1 MRGSRTQPQAGGFMA
16 SAPPRRGGRRG
27 FSNNSN
33 NHGRQGRNNGN
44 SNGNSNGK
52 GRRFRG
58 NCHYCGKYGHRA
70 AECRKKQRDNGAT
83 GFTAQAQHQHG
94 QNAATFVA
102 ATATTPTQ
110 LHDPLTWLADT
121 GASHHLTFV
130 KDAFVELTPHLQ
142 QHHPRHITAFGGTR
156 VPVRGVGSVLLHAR
170 TTSGAT
176 MQIVLQEC
184 LYVPEGQANLIA
196 LGRLTRDSSGRPTGH
211 SQRDG
216 ADGHYVRFSHG
227 AEVKLKERSS
237 LRCWPIVAV
246 GPSTAHGLTA
256 DACKQPQQP
265 AAAPAAQSKLYM
277 ELPPAP
283 PRHRRRALKGYA
295 GKVSGCSS
303 RSTAS
308 SKAGRA
314 WAKKLHTFLKTN
326 GWAQRTS
333 DACLFTKLHDD
344 GQRTWIITYVDDL
357 IISGSS
363 ERHIRACKQQIKES
377 FEEED
382 LGPLTW
388 YLGLHLTSP
397 ADGVLHIAQTQAIN
411 DIVNDYNLAA
421 AASVSTP
428 MRVGI
433 DASSISEQPDRRLP
447 FRNLVGSL
455 LYLAN
460 RTRPDHQLHQLDFK
474 SAYLQA
480 DLKEELYMKLPP
492 HFTDIGD
499 GAQRYAGKVCRLLK
513 PLYGLKQAGRAWAK
527 KLHTFLK
534 TNGWAQSNVD
544 ACLFTKLHDDGQ
556 RTWIITYVDDLII
569 SGSSERHIRACKQQ
583 IKESFEAEDLG
594 PLTWYLGLHLTS
606 PADGVLHIAQTQ
618 AINDIVNDYNL
629 AAAASVS
636 TPMRVG
642 IDASSISEQPDR
654 RLPFRN
660 LVGSLLY
667 LANRTRPDVSF
678 AMSDPS
684 DHVVSTPGF
693 KMDLPK
699 FSGSPG
705 TFHAWSIRMKMAL
718 KLRGDDVWAA
728 VEAGASSSGGPSS
741 ATRSSARRPT
751 AGDHANLTAANLI
764 ASTLSGYPLLLFTNG
779 EADVNAGQGW
789 ARLKDH
795 YASQDRL
802 RIAELKEAQLHL
814 HDPLTW
820 LADTGASHHL
830 TFVKDAF
837 VELTPHLQQHHP
849 RHITAFGGTRVP
861 VRGVGSV
868 LLHARTTSGATMQIV
883 LQECLYVP
891 EGQANL
897 IALGRLTRDSSGRPT
912 GHSQRDGADG
922 HYVRF
927 SHGAEVKL
935 KERSSLRCWP
945 IVAVGP
951 STAHGLT
958 ADACKQPQQPAAAPA
973 AQSKVQTPSMH
984 EVLGHRN
991 DNDVQ
996 QYCKLMGIDD
1006 RNAISSKQC
1015 ATCAVT
1021 KSTRHSVSKHAERT
1035 QVPGE
1040 RIHADIVDWT
1050 ADSPTGKRYSLVI
1063 VDEGSKLLHA
1073 VHLNAK
1079 KDAVAAFQSF
1089 LRETKLPISP
1099 TTTALQTDS
1108 DAIFLGADFQAIV
1121 KKHLKQ
1127 HQQSPPYTQAQNGIV
1142 ERQVR
1147 TLSDML
1153 LMDLDEPEAGATKML
1168 TDNQAAIAIGNDH
1181 VTKPRT
1187 KHIRVRHHFVRELI
1201 ADGTIVL
1208 QHCPG
1213 TRMVADALTKA
1224 LDKQTF
1230 EQHLP
1235 RLVGTATAETEQ
1247 RKAVEGES

>member
-1 MRGSRTQPQAGGFMA
+1 MSDPSDHVVSTPGFKMDLPKFSGSPGTFHAWSIRMKMALKLRGDDVWAAVEAGASSSGGPSSATRSSARRPTAGDHANLTASNLIASTLSGYPLLLFTNGEADVNAGQGWARLKDHYASQDRLRIAELKEAQLHVPCGNLARFFERHMELQQQLQGAGVRQDNEDLFTIVWKQLPRWTAPLTLPYFASGRFPSLLELSIRLQQLEQQMRGSRTQPQAGGFMA

-27 FSNNSN
+27 FSNSSN
-33 NHGRQGRNNGN
+33 NHGRQGRNNGG
-44 SNGNSNGK
+44 NGNSNGK

-94 QNAATFVA
+94 QDAATFVA

-130 KDAFVELTPHLQ
+130 KDAFVELSPHLQ

-227 AEVKLKERSS
+227 AEVKLKERNS

-265 AAAPAAQSKLYM
+265 TAAPAAQSKAHTPSMHEVLGHRNDNDVQQYCKLM
-277 ELPPAP
+277 GIDDRNAISSKQCTTCAVTKSTRHSVSKHAERTQVPGERIHADIVDWTADSPTGKRYSLVITPLQIVTGALPKHVPQLHVFGQPAVVHISTQRGRLQP
-283 PRHRRRALKGYA
+283 KGRRGIYVGHNSSSNSHLVYFEDTNTVVSSIHVRFLPFSKADDVVDEGEQVQTSTTSSMLQLPSARDSSNSTTDDASDTEA
-295 GKVSGCSS
+295 GAF
-303 RSTAS
+303 TAS
-308 SKAGRA
+308 SSGDTSLTEPASIKQA
-314 WAKKLHTFLKTN
+314 LKSQ
-326 GWAQRTS
+326 QRKQWTQ
-333 DACLFTKLHDD
+333 ACLEEIGAMERNGVIKLIPRSAVPRQHTPLKSRFVFKVKRDAE
-344 GQRTWIITYVDDL
+344 GAPTRFKARWVAKGFSQR
-357 IISGSS
+357 
-363 ERHIRACKQQIKES
+363 
-377 FEEED
+377 
-382 LGPLTW
+382 P
-388 YLGLHLTSP
+388 
-397 ADGVLHIAQTQAIN
+397 
-411 DIVNDYNLAA
+411 
-421 AASVSTP
+421 
-428 MRVGI
+428 GI
-433 DASSISEQPDRRLP
+433 DFHQTYAPTPAAKTILTV
-447 FRNLVGSL
+447 LAVSL
-455 LYLAN
+455 Q
-460 RTRPDHQLHQLDFK
+460 RQHQLHQLDFK

-569 SGSSERHIRACKQQ
+569 SGSSERHI
-583 IKESFEAEDLG
+583 
-594 PLTWYLGLHLTS
+594 P
-606 PADGVLHIAQTQ
+606 DGVLHIAQTQ

-678 AMSDPS
+678 ACGLLCRYMDRYTTVHWQAAK
-684 DHVVSTPGF
+684 HVV
-693 KMDLPK
+693 
-699 FSGSPG
+699 
-705 TFHAWSIRMKMAL
+705 RYL
-718 KLRGDDVWAA
+718 K
-728 VEAGASSSGGPSS
+728 
-741 ATRSSARRPT
+741 ATSEH
-751 AGDHANLTAANLI
+751 G
-764 ASTLSGYPLLLFTNG
+764 LLFKRRSGTCKDQPLDLYQLTGRSTTGFTCYING
-779 EADVNAGQGW
+779 CLVSW
-789 ARLKDH
+789 SSRL
-795 YASQDRL
+795 Q
-802 RIAELKEAQLHL
+802 
-814 HDPLTW
+814 PT
-820 LADTGASHHL
+820 
-830 TFVKDAF
+830 V
-837 VELTPHLQQHHP
+837 
-849 RHITAFGGTRVP
+849 
-861 VRGVGSV
+861 
-868 LLHARTTSGATMQIV
+868 
-883 LQECLYVP
+883 
-891 EGQANL
+891 
-897 IALGRLTRDSSGRPT
+897 AL
-912 GHSQRDGADG
+912 
-922 HYVRF
+922 
-927 SHGAEVKL
+927 
-935 KERSSLRCWP
+935 
-945 IVAVGP
+945 
-951 STAHGLT
+951 STAE
-958 ADACKQPQQPAAAPA
+958 AEYMAISAAA
-973 AQSKVQTPSMH
+973 Q
-984 EVLGHRN
+984 
-991 DNDVQ
+991 DV
-996 QYCKLMGIDD
+996 
-1006 RNAISSKQC
+1006 
-1015 ATCAVT
+1015 V
-1021 KSTRHSVSKHAERT
+1021 
-1035 QVPGE
+1035 
-1040 RIHADIVDWT
+1040 
-1050 ADSPTGKRYSLVI
+1050 
-1063 VDEGSKLLHA
+1063 
-1073 VHLNAK
+1073 
-1079 KDAVAAFQSF
+1079 F
-1089 LRETKLPISP
+1089 LR
-1099 TTTALQTDS
+1099 Q
-1108 DAIFLGADFQAIV
+1108 
-1121 KKHLKQ
+1121 
-1127 HQQSPPYTQAQNGIV
+1127 
-1142 ERQVR
+1142 
-1147 TLSDML
+1147 L

-1213 TRMVADALTKA
+1213 TQMVADALTKA

-1235 RLVGTATAETEQ
+1235 RLVGTSTAETEQ
-1247 RKAVEGES
+1247 RKAVEGEC

>member
-1 MRGSRTQPQAGGFMA
+1 MA
-16 SAPPRRGGRRG
+16 SAPPRRGRRRG

-94 QNAATFVA
+94 QDAATFVA

-265 AAAPAAQSKLYM
+265 TAAPAAQSK
-277 ELPPAP
+277 A
-283 PRHRRRALKGYA
+283 
-295 GKVSGCSS
+295 
-303 RSTAS
+303 
-308 SKAGRA
+308 
-314 WAKKLHTFLKTN
+314 
-326 GWAQRTS
+326 
-333 DACLFTKLHDD
+333 
-344 GQRTWIITYVDDL
+344 
-357 IISGSS
+357 
-363 ERHIRACKQQIKES
+363 
-377 FEEED
+377 
-382 LGPLTW
+382 
-388 YLGLHLTSP
+388 
-397 ADGVLHIAQTQAIN
+397 
-411 DIVNDYNLAA
+411 
-421 AASVSTP
+421 
-428 MRVGI
+428 
-433 DASSISEQPDRRLP
+433 
-447 FRNLVGSL
+447 
-455 LYLAN
+455 
-460 RTRPDHQLHQLDFK
+460 
-474 SAYLQA
+474 
-480 DLKEELYMKLPP
+480 
-492 HFTDIGD
+492 
-499 GAQRYAGKVCRLLK
+499 
-513 PLYGLKQAGRAWAK
+513 
-527 KLHTFLK
+527 
-534 TNGWAQSNVD
+534 
-544 ACLFTKLHDDGQ
+544 
-556 RTWIITYVDDLII
+556 
-569 SGSSERHIRACKQQ
+569 
-583 IKESFEAEDLG
+583 
-594 PLTWYLGLHLTS
+594 
-606 PADGVLHIAQTQ
+606 
-618 AINDIVNDYNL
+618 
-629 AAAASVS
+629 
-636 TPMRVG
+636 
-642 IDASSISEQPDR
+642 
-654 RLPFRN
+654 
-660 LVGSLLY
+660 
-667 LANRTRPDVSF
+667 
-678 AMSDPS
+678 
-684 DHVVSTPGF
+684 
-693 KMDLPK
+693 
-699 FSGSPG
+699 
-705 TFHAWSIRMKMAL
+705 
-718 KLRGDDVWAA
+718 
-728 VEAGASSSGGPSS
+728 
-741 ATRSSARRPT
+741 
-751 AGDHANLTAANLI
+751 
-764 ASTLSGYPLLLFTNG
+764 
-779 EADVNAGQGW
+779 
-789 ARLKDH
+789 
-795 YASQDRL
+795 
-802 RIAELKEAQLHL
+802 
-814 HDPLTW
+814 
-820 LADTGASHHL
+820 
-830 TFVKDAF
+830 
-837 VELTPHLQQHHP
+837 
-849 RHITAFGGTRVP
+849 
-861 VRGVGSV
+861 
-868 LLHARTTSGATMQIV
+868 
-883 LQECLYVP
+883 
-891 EGQANL
+891 
-897 IALGRLTRDSSGRPT
+897 
-912 GHSQRDGADG
+912 
-922 HYVRF
+922 
-927 SHGAEVKL
+927 
-935 KERSSLRCWP
+935 
-945 IVAVGP
+945 
-951 STAHGLT
+951 
-958 ADACKQPQQPAAAPA
+958 
-973 AQSKVQTPSMH
+973 QTPSMH

-1006 RNAISSKQC
+1006 CNAISSKQC
-1015 ATCAVT
+1015 TTCAVT

-1147 TLSDML
+1147 TLSDMVRAMITGAGLDASYWSLACNHALHILNNMPRPSLHGKTPLQIVTGSLPKHVPQLHVFGQPAVVHISTQRGRLQPKGRRGIYVGHNSSSNSHLVYFADTNTVVSSIHVRFLPFSKADDVVDEGEEQVQTSTTSSMLQLPSARDSSNSTTDGEPPTVHIDEDQDEDVETDFLLTDFDADSSSDTNDANYDPDTTDASDTEAGAFTASSSGDTSLTEPASIKQALKSQQHKQWTQACLEEIGAMERNGVIKLIPRSAVPRQHTPLKSRFVFKVKRDAEGAPTRFKARWVAKGFSQRPGIDFDQTYAPTPAAKTILTVLAVSLQRQHQLHQLDFKSAYLQADLKEELYMELPPHFTDIGDGAQRYAGKSNVDACLFTKLHDDGQRTWIITYVDDLIISEQPDRRLPFRNLVGSLLYLANRTRPDVSFACGLLCRYMDRYTTVHWQAAKHVVRYLKATSEHGLLFKRRSGTRKDQPLDLVCYSDASFGTDQLTGRSTTGFTCYINGCLVSWSSRLQPTVALSTAEAEYMAVSAAAQDVVFLRQL

-1213 TRMVADALTKA
+1213 TQMVADALIKA

-1235 RLVGTATAETEQ
+1235 RLVGTSTAETEQ
-1247 RKAVEGES
+1247 RKAVEGEC

>member
-33 NHGRQGRNNGN
+33 NHGRQGRNNGGG
-44 SNGNSNGK
+44 NGNSNSK

-94 QNAATFVA
+94 QDAATFVA

-176 MQIVLQEC
+176 MQVVLQEC

-227 AEVKLKERSS
+227 AEVKLKERTS

-256 DACKQPQQP
+256 DACKQPQQH
-265 AAAPAAQSKLYM
+265 AAAPAAQSKVQTPSMHEVLG
-277 ELPPAP
+277 
-283 PRHRRRALKGYA
+283 HRNDNDVQQYCKLMGIDDRNAI
-295 GKVSGCSS
+295 
-303 RSTAS
+303 S
-308 SKAGRA
+308 SKQCTTCAVTKSTRHSVSKHAERTQVPGERIHA
-314 WAKKLHTFLKTN
+314 DIVDWTADSPTGKRYSLVIVDEGSKLLHAVHLNAKKDAVAAFQSFLRETKLPISPTTT
-326 GWAQRTS
+326 ALQTDS
-333 DACLFTKLHDD
+333 DAIFLGADFQAIVKKHLKQHQQSPPYTQAQN
-344 GQRTWIITYVDDL
+344 GIVERQVRTLSDMVRAMITGAGLDASYWSL
-357 IISGSS
+357 
-363 ERHIRACKQQIKES
+363 ACN
-377 FEEED
+377 
-382 LGPLTW
+382 
-388 YLGLHLTSP
+388 H
-397 ADGVLHIAQTQAIN
+397 ALHILNNMPRPSLHGKTPLQIVTGSLPKHVPQLHIFGQPAVVHISTQRGRLQPKGRRGIY
-411 DIVNDYNLAA
+411 VGYNSSSNSHLVYFADTNTV
-421 AASVSTP
+421 VSSIHVRFLPFSKADDVVDEGEEQHTLLKSRFVFKVKRDAEGAP
-428 MRVGI
+428 TRFKARWVAKGFSQRPGI
-433 DASSISEQPDRRLP
+433 DFDQTYAPTPAAKTILTV
-447 FRNLVGSL
+447 LAVSL
-455 LYLAN
+455 Q
-460 RTRPDHQLHQLDFK
+460 RQHQLHQLDFK

-480 DLKEELYMKLPP
+480 DLKEELYMELPP

-678 AMSDPS
+678 ACGLLCRYMDRYTTVHWQAAK
-684 DHVVSTPGF
+684 HVV
-693 KMDLPK
+693 
-699 FSGSPG
+699 
-705 TFHAWSIRMKMAL
+705 RYL
-718 KLRGDDVWAA
+718 K
-728 VEAGASSSGGPSS
+728 
-741 ATRSSARRPT
+741 ATSEH
-751 AGDHANLTAANLI
+751 G
-764 ASTLSGYPLLLFTNG
+764 LLFK
-779 EADVNAGQGW
+779 
-789 ARLKDH
+789 RR
-795 YASQDRL
+795 S
-802 RIAELKEAQLHL
+802 
-814 HDPLTW
+814 
-820 LADTGASHHL
+820 
-830 TFVKDAF
+830 
-837 VELTPHLQQHHP
+837 
-849 RHITAFGGTRVP
+849 GTRKDQPLDLVCYSDASFGTDQLTG
-861 VRGVGSV
+861 RS
-868 LLHARTTSGATMQIV
+868 TTGFTCYINGCLVSWSSR
-883 LQECLYVP
+883 LQPTV
-891 EGQANL
+891 
-897 IALGRLTRDSSGRPT
+897 AL
-912 GHSQRDGADG
+912 
-922 HYVRF
+922 
-927 SHGAEVKL
+927 
-935 KERSSLRCWP
+935 
-945 IVAVGP
+945 
-951 STAHGLT
+951 STAE
-958 ADACKQPQQPAAAPA
+958 AEYMAISAAA
-973 AQSKVQTPSMH
+973 Q
-984 EVLGHRN
+984 
-991 DNDVQ
+991 DV
-996 QYCKLMGIDD
+996 
-1006 RNAISSKQC
+1006 
-1015 ATCAVT
+1015 V
-1021 KSTRHSVSKHAERT
+1021 
-1035 QVPGE
+1035 
-1040 RIHADIVDWT
+1040 
-1050 ADSPTGKRYSLVI
+1050 
-1063 VDEGSKLLHA
+1063 
-1073 VHLNAK
+1073 
-1079 KDAVAAFQSF
+1079 F
-1089 LRETKLPISP
+1089 LR
-1099 TTTALQTDS
+1099 Q
-1108 DAIFLGADFQAIV
+1108 
-1121 KKHLKQ
+1121 
-1127 HQQSPPYTQAQNGIV
+1127 
-1142 ERQVR
+1142 
-1147 TLSDML
+1147 L

-1213 TRMVADALTKA
+1213 TQMVADALTKA

-1235 RLVGTATAETEQ
+1235 RLVGTSTAETEQ
-1247 RKAVEGES
+1247 RKAVEGEC

>member
-1 MRGSRTQPQAGGFMA
+1 
-16 SAPPRRGGRRG
+16 
-27 FSNNSN
+27 
-33 NHGRQGRNNGN
+33 
-44 SNGNSNGK
+44 
-52 GRRFRG
+52 
-58 NCHYCGKYGHRA
+58 
-70 AECRKKQRDNGAT
+70 
-83 GFTAQAQHQHG
+83 
-94 QNAATFVA
+94 
-102 ATATTPTQ
+102 
-110 LHDPLTWLADT
+110 
-121 GASHHLTFV
+121 
-130 KDAFVELTPHLQ
+130 
-142 QHHPRHITAFGGTR
+142 
-156 VPVRGVGSVLLHAR
+156 
-170 TTSGAT
+170 
-176 MQIVLQEC
+176 
-184 LYVPEGQANLIA
+184 
-196 LGRLTRDSSGRPTGH
+196 
-211 SQRDG
+211 
-216 ADGHYVRFSHG
+216 
-227 AEVKLKERSS
+227 
-237 LRCWPIVAV
+237 
-246 GPSTAHGLTA
+246 
-256 DACKQPQQP
+256 
-265 AAAPAAQSKLYM
+265 
-277 ELPPAP
+277 
-283 PRHRRRALKGYA
+283 
-295 GKVSGCSS
+295 
-303 RSTAS
+303 
-308 SKAGRA
+308 
-314 WAKKLHTFLKTN
+314 
-326 GWAQRTS
+326 
-333 DACLFTKLHDD
+333 
-344 GQRTWIITYVDDL
+344 
-357 IISGSS
+357 
-363 ERHIRACKQQIKES
+363 
-377 FEEED
+377 
-382 LGPLTW
+382 
-388 YLGLHLTSP
+388 
-397 ADGVLHIAQTQAIN
+397 
-411 DIVNDYNLAA
+411 
-421 AASVSTP
+421 
-428 MRVGI
+428 
-433 DASSISEQPDRRLP
+433 
-447 FRNLVGSL
+447 
-455 LYLAN
+455 
-460 RTRPDHQLHQLDFK
+460 
-474 SAYLQA
+474 
-480 DLKEELYMKLPP
+480 
-492 HFTDIGD
+492 
-499 GAQRYAGKVCRLLK
+499 
-513 PLYGLKQAGRAWAK
+513 
-527 KLHTFLK
+527 
-534 TNGWAQSNVD
+534 
-544 ACLFTKLHDDGQ
+544 
-556 RTWIITYVDDLII
+556 
-569 SGSSERHIRACKQQ
+569 
-583 IKESFEAEDLG
+583 
-594 PLTWYLGLHLTS
+594 
-606 PADGVLHIAQTQ
+606 
-618 AINDIVNDYNL
+618 
-629 AAAASVS
+629 
-636 TPMRVG
+636 
-642 IDASSISEQPDR
+642 
-654 RLPFRN
+654 
-660 LVGSLLY
+660 
-667 LANRTRPDVSF
+667 
-678 AMSDPS
+678 MSDPS

-802 RIAELKEAQLHL
+802 RIAELKEAQLHVPCGNLARFFERHMELQQQLQDAGVRQDNEDLFTIVWKQLPRWTAPLTLPYFASGRRGFSNNSNNHGRQGRNNGNSNGNSNGKGRRFRGNCHYCGKYGHRAAECRKKQRDNGATGFTAQAQHQHGQDAATFVAATATTPTQL

-868 LLHARTTSGATMQIV
+868 LLHARTTSGARMQIV

-935 KERSSLRCWP
+935 KERNSLRCWP

-973 AQSKVQTPSMH
+973 AQSKAHTPSMH

-1015 ATCAVT
+1015 TTCAVT

-1147 TLSDML
+1147 TLSDMVRAMITDVSFACGLLCRYMDRYTTVHWQAAKHVVRYLKATSEHGLLYKRRSGTRKDQPLDLVCYSDASFGTDQLTGRSTTGFTCYINGCLVSWSSRLQPTVALSTAEAEYMAISAAAQDVVFLRQL

-1213 TRMVADALTKA
+1213 TQMVADALTKA

-1235 RLVGTATAETEQ
+1235 RLVGTSTAEAEQ
-1247 RKAVEGES
+1247 RKAVEGEC